1 MIEATFWLT
10 LGCRKDGHFAIKYMY
25 VFVTDPQHKLDL

>member
-10 LGCRKDGHFAIKYMY
+10 PACRNDSHFAIKYMY
-25 VFVTDPQHKLDL
+25 SWQILNIHLDL